1 MLSDCRDLAMADQHA
16 CADTTVLLERLLKQF
31 QSEAFSMEHDHFAFT
46 QDQVADGVPGLKLR
60 SCLLGEVVSVKDQ
73 FPARESAI
81 LLDRAESSSPDI
93 EITEELCG
101 SASIEPLIEASRD
114 PQLRCDIALP
124 FCNANIQAPLS
135 SGAHPT
141 CSGDLEPEY
150 SGTREDAFQ
159 WFRHFCNNLRDNR
172 FGINFM
178 DRVVASLKQ
187 HVGTRIWHNF
197 S

>member
-46 QDQVADGVPGLKLR
+46 QDQVGGVAG
-60 SCLLGEVVSVKDQ
+60 SATLLAEQASAPGEVVSVKDQ
-73 FPARESAI
+73 LPARACAI
-81 LLDRAESSSPDI
+81 LLDRVESSSPDI

-101 SASIEPLIEASRD
+101 SASIEPTIKASRD

-159 WFRHFCNNLRDNR
+159 WFRHFCNNLS
-172 FGINFM
+172 NFM
-178 DRVVASLKQ
+178 R
-187 HVGTRIWHNF
+187 
-197 S
+197 